1 MTTHDKWTQDQNSL
15 ALTTPL
21 GKDKLILS
29 SLRGREAISQPFSY
43 DLEMFSGDKTLD
55 LTKLVGKSVSVE
67 VRLDDGKLRYINGVV
82 SRFSLVRSD
91 PKEDL
96 AFYEAEI
103 RPWFWL
109 LNYRGGFKVYQ
120 KQTAKQII
128 QAALDGTGLASNA
141 KINLSGTYAE
151 REYCVQYGETDFA
164 FLSRLMEEEGIY
176 YWFDH
181 QKTKHVMVIADDAG
195 AHVNTPLVHKLR
207 YRSMTN
213 PTVEDDIITD
223 CRFEHSVVPRSFGLD
238 DFNFETPSTDLA
250 SSSSSSRSSK
260 TSYDLSE
267 TGLATYPGR
276 YGKSNVGTQFAKI
289 RLEAEELPE
298 RLLTASGTCRSLIPG
313 YKVEIS
319 EHARDDVNGAWV
331 VQDISIRANAQ
342 TFDTTFTAFP
352 AAVQFRP
359 PMVTPKAVI
368 HSTQTAIVTGPDGEE
383 IYTDKYGRVQVKFHW
398 AKGGADPSCWIRCA
412 HGWAGKGWGILFV
425 PRVGQE
431 VVVSFLDGDPDR
443 PLITGAVYNGENTPP
458 YLPSEKTKSTIK
470 TRSSAKGS
478 ASTFNEIRFED
489 KKGSEELFIQ
499 AEKDMNVNIKNDQ
512 TTDIEN
518 DQTLNIK
525 HDRTTT
531 IDNDDRLTVKDDR
544 IEQIDNN
551 RQRTVGGKETITVD
565 GDTKAAYGGK
575 QTITVAKDAKYTM
588 KAKETRSVK
597 AAAKH
602 EFGANLDVDV
612 KGNYTLNV
620 KGNLTIKATGNVTIE
635 GMKVGVKAKSQ
646 MDIEGAMTT
655 LKGKGSCETSASGA
669 MTVKGGIVKIN

>member
-1 MTTHDKWTQDQNSL
+1 MTAHDTWNQDQHSI
-15 ALTTPL
+15 AITTPL
-21 GKDKLILS
+21 GKDELILA

-43 DLEMFSGDKTLD
+43 DLEMFSGDKNID

-67 VRLDDGKLRYINGVV
+67 VRLDGGKLRYINGVV
-82 SRFSLVRSD
+82 ARFGLVRSD

-109 LNYRGGFKVYQ
+109 LNYRGSFKVYQ
-120 KQTAKQII
+120 KKTAKQII
-128 QAALDGTGLASNA
+128 QAVLDASGLASNA
-141 KINLSGTYAE
+141 KVNLSGTYAE

-181 QKTKHVMVIADDAG
+181 QKTKHVMVIADDSG

-207 YRSMTN
+207 YRSSTI
-213 PTVEDDIITD
+213 PTVEDDTVTD

-250 SSSSSSRSSK
+250 SKSSSSRSSK

-267 TGLATYPGR
+267 TGLVTYPGR
-276 YGKSNVGTQFAKI
+276 YLKSNVGTQFAKI

-298 RLLTASGTCRSLIPG
+298 RLLTARGTCRSLIPG
-313 YKVEIS
+313 YKIEIS
-319 EHARDDVNGAWV
+319 DHARTDVNGAWV
-331 VQDISIRANAQ
+331 VQDIAIRANTE

-352 AAVQFRP
+352 ATVQFRP
-359 PMVTPKAVI
+359 PMVTRKAVI

-398 AKGGADPSCWIRCA
+398 AKEADDPSCWIRCA
-412 HGWAGKGWGILFV
+412 HGWAGKGWGTLFI

-458 YLPSEKTKSTIK
+458 YLPGEKTKSTIK

-489 KKGSEELFIQ
+489 KKDSEELFIQ
-499 AEKDMNVNIKNDQ
+499 AEKDMNVEIKNDQ
-512 TTDIEN
+512 TT
-518 DQTLNIK
+518 NIK
-525 HDRTTT
+525 NDRTTT
-531 IDNDDRLTVKDDR
+531 IDNDDTLTVKNDR
-544 IEQIDNN
+544 TETIEND
-551 RQRTVGGKETITVD
+551 RKRSVTGKETISVD
-565 GDTKAAYGGK
+565 GDTTSTYGGK
-575 QTITVAKDAKYTM
+575 QTVTVTKDATHTL
-588 KAKETRSVK
+588 KAKESRSVT

-620 KGNLTIKATGNVTIE
+620 TGNLTIKATGNVTIE
-635 GMKVGVKAKSQ
+635 GMKVGVKAKTQ
-646 MDIEGAMTT
+646 MDVEGAMTT
-655 LKGKGSCETSASGA
+655 LKGSGTCETSASGA